1 MIYSTTNTETEIL
14 LFGITGKVILRK
26 QTSFT
31 TGKNELELNLNV
43 KSGIILLRLQSPEIN
58 YGTTK
63 VVFK

>member
-14 LFGITGKVILRK
+14 LFDITGKVILRK
-26 QTSFT
+26 QTSLN

-43 KSGIILLRLQSPEIN
+43 KSGIMLLRVQSPEIN